1 MNKKIMERAKQSI
14 AANFP
19 SFRNTNA
26 SIDELSKELDLSV
39 LDLE

>member
-1 MNKKIMERAKQSI
+1 MNRKIMERAKQSI
-14 AANFP
+14 AKNFP
-19 SFRNTNA
+19 AFGNSNA